1 MIETD
6 VLIVGAGPAGL
17 AAAIALKRGAKAN
30 GDVASPRVI
39 VLDKGRSVGSHV
51 LSGAIID
58 PSGFVGLLTDDEI
71 DRLPTEAHVVK
82 ESFRTLLSRGASVKI
97 PWVPPMMSSKGYPV
111 ASLTKMTQYLAQIA
125 VNPSRKV
132 VPVSGLTIGMATGR
146 ITATEMLI
154 STT

>member
-39 VLDKGRSVGSHV
+39 VLDKGRSIGSHV

-71 DRLPTEAHVVK
+71 DRLFYHP
-82 ESFRTLLSRGASVKI
+82 I
-97 PWVPPMMSSKGYPV
+97 PV
-111 ASLTKMTQYLAQIA
+111 ALA
-125 VNPSRKV
+125 
-132 VPVSGLTIGMATGR
+132 
-146 ITATEMLI
+146 LI
-154 STT
+154 IVGIVFIIVENTYNLNII